1 MKNLIFCLA
10 FMVSLVIIIIG
21 LCKSDYG
28 IIQSGTSLFFFM
40 LAAFSGTVI
49 SETRKKEIDTR
60 VVKIVIPLFLIT
72 ITCIIVGAYTE
83 YMVLAGVIS
92 FLLGI
97 ISCCAILFYHKK

>member
-1 MKNLIFCLA
+1 MKNIIFCLA
-10 FMVSLVIIIIG
+10 FMVSLVIIITG
-21 LCKSDYG
+21 LCKSDCT
-28 IIQSGTSLFFFM
+28 IQSGTSLFFFM
-40 LAAFSGTVI
+40 LAAFTGTVV
-49 SETRKKEIDTR
+49 SEIRKKEIDTR

-72 ITCIIVGAYTE
+72 IACIIVGAYTE